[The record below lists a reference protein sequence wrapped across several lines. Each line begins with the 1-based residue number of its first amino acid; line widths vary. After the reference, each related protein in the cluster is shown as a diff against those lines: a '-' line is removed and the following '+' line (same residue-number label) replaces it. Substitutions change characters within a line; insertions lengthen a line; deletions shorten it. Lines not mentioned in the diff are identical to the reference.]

1 MMTLQNII
9 DDFLSLFYPKLC
21 LLCKTTLLKKE
32 GCLCTSCLYK
42 LPKTDCF
49 NQAQNK
55 VSQLFWGRIHIEH
68 VAALFQFNKGGS
80 IQKLMHQLKYEGNK
94 NVGIFLGKELAYALQ
109 DSNYFEGISLIVP
122 VPLHPKK
129 QKLRG
134 YNQCHSIAKGL
145 KHVLQ
150 IPINKTDLIRTEN
163 TDSQTR
169 KKRFSRW
176 ENMANSF
183 SVVCKDDFMHQHI
196 LLVDD
201 VITTGA
207 TLEACAQKL
216 LEIEG
221 VTVSIVTTAIA

>member
-1 MMTLQNII
+1 MILPNII
-9 DDFLSLFYPKLC
+9 SDFLSLFYPKLC
-21 LLCKTTLLKKE
+21 LLCKTNLLKKE
-32 GCLCTSCLYK
+32 SCLCTSCLYK

-49 NQAQNK
+49 NQRENK
-55 VSQLFWGRIHIEH
+55 VSQLFWGRVKIINA
-68 VAALFQFNKGGS
+68 AALFQFSKGGS
-80 IQKLMHQLKYEGNK
+80 VQELMRQLKYDGNK
-94 NVGIFLGKELAYALQ
+94 KVGVFLGEELAYALQ
-109 DSNYFEGISLIVP
+109 DSNYFKNITLIVP

-145 KHVLQ
+145 KQVLQ
-150 IPINKTDLIRTEN
+150 IPINKTALIRTEN

-169 KKRFSRW
+169 KKRYSRW

-183 SVVCKDDFMHQHI
+183 MVCHSGDFMNQHI

-201 VITTGA
+201 VITTGS

-221 VTVSIVTTAIA
+221 VTVSIVATTIA